1 MVRTPGS
8 HPGNRGSTPRGI
20 TNQLYVKNLPMKIF
34 VAASY
39 SSKVDYKTGDVFP
52 EYKEWLEDIL
62 EQLESY
68 GHDVFCALQADNW
81 RINDLEPAQ
90 AFKLDESEISK
101 ADGMIAFVTEK
112 PSAGVQ
118 MEIGMAIA
126 QKKNVVLAHEPSDK
140 LAYFNSAVVALGQAR
155 EALLPLTSDPFVKQ

>member
-1 MVRTPGS
+1 
-8 HPGNRGSTPRGI
+8 
-20 TNQLYVKNLPMKIF
+20 MKIF

-39 SSKVDYKTGDVFP
+39 SSKVDYKTGDVLP
-52 EYKEWLEDIL
+52 QYKAWLEGML
-62 EQLESY
+62 EQLENY
-68 GHDVFCALQADNW
+68 GHEVFCALRADNW

-126 QKKNVVLAHEPSDK
+126 QKKDVVLAHERSDK
-140 LAYFNSAVVALGQAR
+140 LAYFNSAVVVLGQAS
-155 EALLPLTSDPFVKQ
+155 EASLPLTSDPFAKQ